1 MTDIQATP
9 TAVTP
14 SRPGGLMGRLNIGTG
29 VLGGLILMGIFW
41 LIAYATLSHG
51 PGDTDSFGSD
61 RVICVTMVGWLL
73 GFMIGIGAFN
83 GPVRWLLGKDL
94 ATEEHQFLAGKDQ
107 GIGRYFRYTTDHK
120 VVGIQY
126 LVLTMTLFFVG
137 GSLAMMIRTDL
148 ITPGSHLFG
157 LQTYNAVVGLHGII
171 MIIATIIMVTGP
183 FGNFIMPIM
192 IGARDMAF
200 PRLNALSLWLIVP
213 AVPVLLSAA
222 FMGGIPT
229 GWTAYAPLSNEA
241 PPGMDAY
248 LMTIIT
254 FAISVALSGMN
265 ITVTAITM
273 RARGLSVVRL
283 PIFVW
288 GVVTASLLGLV
299 AFPLFMTAQILE
311 GLDRTAGTVFYV
323 AQNGGSV
330 WLYQNLF
337 WLMGHPEVYVILIP
351 GFCAVLELAPV
362 FARKP
367 LFSYRTAVVGIAG
380 IVGLSGLVWAHH
392 MYITGWAPDL
402 GGPFMLTTEMIS
414 VPTGLLI
421 LVLVGTIWRGNVW
434 TRLPMMAGYAMIWNF
449 IIGGVTGIYLSD
461 IPVDQALNGSLFV
474 TAHFHYTLMG
484 GAFVGGIA
492 GLSYWFPKMT
502 GRMLNEKWGAI
513 GFWTSQA
520 GFQVTFMSLF
530 AIGLAGEPRRVGD
543 FPLTFAAGNTVATI
557 GAYVIMTGMLIYLGT
572 LVWSWKYGEA
582 APPNPW
588 GAKTLEWQTPTPV
601 PLENFE
607 VLPVVTSDFYGYGE
621 PEPALDPEPVGVPA
635 QPAMAAAVP
644 VPDTVPESVPADAVT
659 SAPVTSA
666 AVAAGETAV
675 PPQVAATGE
684 QEPGEDPAGAGTA
697 KEEEQ

>member
-1 MTDIQATP
+1 MSDTQTAE
-9 TAVTP
+9 TAVASP
-14 SRPGGLMGRLNIGTG
+14 RPGGIMRRLNIGTG
-29 VLGGLILMGIFW
+29 VLGGLILMGIAWF
-41 LIAYATLSHG
+41 LAYATVNHG
-51 PGDTDSFGSD
+51 DNNSNYGSD
-61 RVICVTMVGWLL
+61 RVICVAILGWLV

-83 GPVRWLLGKDL
+83 GPIRWLLGKDL
-94 ATEEHQFLAGKDQ
+94 TEEDQQFMAGKDQ
-107 GIGRYFRYTTDHK
+107 GISRYFRFTTDHK
-120 VVGIQY
+120 VIGIQY
-126 LVLTMTLFFVG
+126 LILTMTLFFVG

-148 ITPGSHLFG
+148 ITPGSRLFG
-157 LQTYNAVVGLHGII
+157 LQTYNSVVGLHGII

-200 PRLNALSLWLIVP
+200 PRLNALSFWLIVP

-241 PPGMDAY
+241 PPGMDAF

-254 FAISVALSGMN
+254 FAISTAVGGMN
-265 ITVTAITM
+265 IGVTAITM
-273 RARGLSVVRL
+273 RTRGLTVVRI

-299 AFPLFMTAQILE
+299 AFPLFMTSQIFE

-367 LFSYRTAVVGIAG
+367 LFSYRTAVVGIVG

-392 MYITGWAPDL
+392 MYMSGWAPDL

-434 TRLPMMAGYAMIWNF
+434 TRLPMMAAYAMIWNF

-484 GAFVGGIA
+484 GAFVGGVA

-513 GFWTSQA
+513 GFWTSQV

-530 AIGLAGEPRRVGD
+530 AIGLAGLPRRDGD
-543 FPLTFAAGNTVATI
+543 FPVSYATGNTVATI
-557 GAYVIMTGMLIYLGT
+557 GAYVIMAGMLIYLGT
-572 LVWSWKYGEA
+572 LVWSWKYGET

-621 PEPALDPEPVGVPA
+621 DAPA
-635 QPAMAAAVP
+635 QPEP
-644 VPDTVPESVPADAVT
+644 VPADAVAAAEAMT
-659 SAPVTSA
+659 ADAV
-666 AVAAGETAV
+666 AVAADAV
-675 PPQVAATGE
+675 SATEPLAAGAVVAGE
-684 QEPGEDPAGAGTA
+684 QEPGDAASIGTTT
-697 KEEEQ
+697 EEEQ

>member
-1 MTDIQATP
+1 MSDTQTERAGQAP
-9 TAVTP
+9 VASP
-14 SRPGGLMGRLNIGTG
+14 PPGGVMRRLNIGTG

-51 PGDTDSFGSD
+51 VGDDGLYGSD
-61 RVICVTMVGWLL
+61 RVICIAMLGWVL
-73 GFMIGIGAFN
+73 GFMIGIGAFT
-83 GPVRWLLGKDL
+83 GPIRWLRGQDL
-94 ATEEHQFLAGKDQ
+94 TEADQQFMAGKDQ
-107 GIGRYFRYTTDHK
+107 GIWRYFRFTTDHK
-120 VVGIQY
+120 VIGIQY
-126 LVLTMTLFFVG
+126 LIVTMTLFFVG
-137 GSLAMMIRTDL
+137 GSLAMMIRTNL
-148 ITPGSHLFG
+148 IRPGSHLFG
-157 LQTYNAVVGLHGII
+157 LQTYNAAVGLHGII

-200 PRLNALSLWLIVP
+200 PRINALSLWLIVA

-222 FMGGIPT
+222 FLGGIPT

-254 FAISVALSGMN
+254 FAVSTAIGGMN
-265 ITVTAITM
+265 IVVTAVTM
-273 RARGLSVVRL
+273 RTRGLTVARIPV
-283 PIFVW
+283 FVW
-288 GVVTASLLGLV
+288 GVVTASFLGLI

-323 AQNGGSV
+323 AQSGGNA

-351 GFCAVLELAPV
+351 GFCAVLELTPV

-367 LFSYRTAVVGIAG
+367 LFSYRTAVAGIAG
-380 IVGLSGLVWAHH
+380 IVALSGLVWAHH
-392 MYITGWAPDL
+392 MYVSGWAPDL

-421 LVLVGTIWRGNVW
+421 LVLVGTLWRGRVW
-434 TRLPMMAGYAMIWNF
+434 TRLPMMATYAMIWNF

-461 IPVDQALNGSLFV
+461 IPADQALNGSFFV

-502 GRMLNEKWGAI
+502 GRMINEKWGAI
-513 GFWTSQA
+513 GFWTSQV
-520 GFQVTFMSLF
+520 GFQITFLAMF
-530 AIGLAGEPRRVGD
+530 AVGLAGEPRRDGD
-543 FPLTFAAGNTVATI
+543 FPVQFAAGNTTATI
-557 GAYVIMTGMLIYLGT
+557 GAYIIMTGMLIYLGT
-572 LVWSWKYGEA
+572 LIWSWRNGEIA
-582 APPNPW
+582 GPNPW

-607 VLPVVTSDFYGYGE
+607 VLPVVTTDFYGYGE
-621 PEPALDPEPVGVPA
+621 EAPAEREL
-635 QPAMAAAVP
+635 AAAVP
-644 VPDTVPESVPADAVT
+644 AQAAVAESVPVTAAASGPPEPAATASADT
-659 SAPVTSA
+659 TET
-666 AVAAGETAV
+666 ETA
-675 PPQVAATGE
+675 PEDE
-684 QEPGEDPAGAGTA
+684 Q
-697 KEEEQ
+697 